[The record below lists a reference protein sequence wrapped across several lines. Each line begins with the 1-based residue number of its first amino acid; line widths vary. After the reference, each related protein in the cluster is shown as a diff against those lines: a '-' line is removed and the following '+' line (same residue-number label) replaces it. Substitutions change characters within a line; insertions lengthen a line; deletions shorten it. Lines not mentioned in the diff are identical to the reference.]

1 MHLHRGRG
9 RVNMIVQ
16 SPHLEGTTLYF
27 QYEVP
32 NILHHVELSPQIPA
46 RQVFEGMAHAKRK
59 TRKLRGHVSHGHGR
73 IGKHRKHPGGR
84 GKAGG
89 QHHHRINRDKFHP
102 GLFGK
107 VGMRVF
113 HLNKNHYYCP
123 TVNVDRLWSLVP
135 EPIKEQS
142 SASKAPVIDCVKA
155 GYFKVLGKG
164 LLPKQPLIV
173 KAKYFS
179 HEAENKIKAAGG
191 ACILVA

>member
-1 MHLHRGRG
+1 
-9 RVNMIVQ
+9 
-16 SPHLEGTTLYF
+16 
-27 QYEVP
+27 
-32 NILHHVELSPQIPA
+32 
-46 RQVFEGMAHAKRK
+46 MAHAKRK

-123 TVNVDRLWSLVP
+123 TVNVDRLGRWFRSRSRSSPALAKP
-135 EPIKEQS
+135 QS
-142 SASKAPVIDCVKA
+142 STA
-155 GYFKVLGKG
+155 
-164 LLPKQPLIV
+164 
-173 KAKYFS
+173 
-179 HEAENKIKAAGG
+179 
-191 ACILVA
+191 

>member
-1 MHLHRGRG
+1 
-9 RVNMIVQ
+9 
-16 SPHLEGTTLYF
+16 
-27 QYEVP
+27 
-32 NILHHVELSPQIPA
+32 
-46 RQVFEGMAHAKRK
+46 MAHAKRK

-113 HLNKNHYYCP
+113 HLNKNQYYCP

-135 EPIKEQS
+135 EPIKQQ
-142 SASKAPVIDCVKA
+142 ASPDKAPVIDCVKA
-155 GYFKVLGKG
+155 GYFKYVPWDIRVSFGAVL
-164 LLPKQPLIV
+164 I
-173 KAKYFS
+173 S
-179 HEAENKIKAAGG
+179 IE
-191 ACILVA
+191 

>member
-1 MHLHRGRG
+1 
-9 RVNMIVQ
+9 
-16 SPHLEGTTLYF
+16 
-27 QYEVP
+27 
-32 NILHHVELSPQIPA
+32 
-46 RQVFEGMAHAKRK
+46 MAHAKRK

-123 TVNVDRLWSLVP
+123 TVMLTGL
-135 EPIKEQS
+135 EQ
-142 SASKAPVIDCVKA
+142 ATPSKAPVIDCVKA

-164 LLPKQPLIV
+164 VLPKQPLIV
-173 KAKYFS
+173 KAKFFS
-179 HEAENKIKAAGG
+179 HEAENKIKKAGG